1 MMCGH
6 QYAVGVV
13 AAAAVIQTG
22 CGGNPYGAVPVSG
35 RVTVGGQKP
44 AAECEIFF
52 VPAPHGD
59 TDEKAFR
66 PRPTVALSDL
76 DGAFVVSSF
85 KEGDGLLPGTY
96 DVRVECWKTRP
107 QESEDGKPAVKGV
120 SIVPSGYAAP
130 GLTVAAGSSPVR
142 YDIDLPTVAAAS
154 GKEGAR

>member
-1 MMCGH
+1 MSGH
-6 QYAVGVV
+6 QHAVWVV
-13 AAAAVIQTG
+13 AAAAVIQAG

-44 AAECEIFF
+44 AGECEVFF

-59 TDEKAFR
+59 TNATALR

-120 SIVPSGYAAP
+120 SLVPSGYAAP
-130 GLTVAAGSSPVR
+130 QLTVTAGSSPVR
-142 YDIDLPTVAAAS
+142 YDIDLPAVAAAL
-154 GKEGAR
+154 GKDWAR

>member
-1 MMCGH
+1 MARRTCSPWI
-6 QYAVGVV
+6 AVLAFALSV
-13 AAAAVIQTG
+13 AG

-35 RVTVGGQKP
+35 RVTVAGQKP
-44 AAECEIFF
+44 VAECELFF

-59 TDEKAFR
+59 LDASALR

-96 DVRVECWKTRP
+96 DVRVECWRSRP

-120 SIVPSGYAAP
+120 SLVPPGYAAP
-130 GLTVAAGSSPVR
+130 QLTVSAGSGPMR
-142 YDIDLPTVAAAS
+142 YDIDLPAVAAPS
-154 GKEGAR
+154 GKGGAR